1 MNKEKLIEVIK
12 AFIVFTL
19 ERYFW
24 KISIMIF
31 LEILLIAW
39 TCYTTFY
46 YLIK

>member
-1 MNKEKLIEVIK
+1 MNKENLLEVIK
-12 AFIVFTL
+12 SFIVFTL

-24 KISIMIF
+24 KISLIIL

-46 YLIK
+46 YLTK